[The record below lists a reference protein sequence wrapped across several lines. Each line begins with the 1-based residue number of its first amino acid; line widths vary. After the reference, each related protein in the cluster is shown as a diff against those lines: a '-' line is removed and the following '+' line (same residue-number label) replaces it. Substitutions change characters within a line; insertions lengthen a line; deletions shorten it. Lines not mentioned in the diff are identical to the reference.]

1 MNGAEEKLLEK
12 LMANLEESRN
22 SFKALAV
29 EFSDIYKF
37 YTKTGRI
44 SDEKLSELKKLSEWI
59 DAGGMDDL

>member
-1 MNGAEEKLLEK
+1 MSNTEKLLDE
-12 LMANLEESRN
+12 LMTNLEESRN

-37 YTKTGRI
+37 YMETGHI

>member
-1 MNGAEEKLLEK
+1 MSNTEKLLDE
-12 LMANLEESRN
+12 LMTNLEESRN